1 MNQAL
6 LLIDLQNDYFP
17 GGACELEGSDA
28 ALANAAQ
35 LLAAARQN
43 GTPVIHIRHISLR
56 PGAGFFLPGTRGVD
70 IHQGVAPAA
79 GEAVIDK
86 HFPNS
91 FRDTPLR
98 ETLAALGVSRLLV
111 AGMMTHMC
119 VDATVRA
126 AFDFGLECRV
136 AADACATRALAYQD
150 ETIAAQQVHAAF
162 LAALN
167 GVYAEVLATSAILSQ
182 RWLKQTSSSS
192 ST

>member
-17 GGACELEGSDA
+17 GGACQLEGADA

-56 PGAGFFLPGTRGVD
+56 PGAGFFLPGTRGVE
-70 IHQGVAPAA
+70 IHQGVAPVA

-98 ETLAALGVSRLLV
+98 ETRQTRPGNDANQEGQGLALRHEGAHR
-111 AGMMTHMC
+111 
-119 VDATVRA
+119 R
-126 AFDFGLECRV
+126 
-136 AADACATRALAYQD
+136 
-150 ETIAAQQVHAAF
+150 
-162 LAALN
+162 
-167 GVYAEVLATSAILSQ
+167 
-182 RWLKQTSSSS
+182 
-192 ST
+192 